1 MQETMEFIAI
11 INRVTKVVRH
21 LPQMAAT
28 LAVGFSKDRF
38 RAQNWADTSRESW
51 KARSTNTW
59 GRKER
64 TGRAILVDSGRLR
77 RSIRVIHVDEN
88 SAIIG
93 TDVPYARIHNEGYS
107 GTVKQ
112 NVRAYSY
119 SRYGKQKRG
128 TGIYSIKTRKERTRT
143 VRVKT
148 GDIRVKAHTRT
159 ITQKIPRRQYIGQ
172 SALLN
177 RRIERMMTNEIKN
190 AITG

>member
-1 MQETMEFIAI
+1 MQETMEFVAI
-11 INRVTKVVRH
+11 LNRVTNAVRT
-21 LPQMAAT
+21 LPRRAAT

-51 KARSTNTW
+51 KPRSANTW

-64 TGRAILVDSGRLR
+64 SGRAILVDSGRLR

-93 TDVPYARIHNEGYS
+93 TDVPYARAHNEGYS

-112 NVRAYSY
+112 NVRAFTRNKTKYGVI
-119 SRYGKQKRG
+119 RGKQLKRSTKISYG
-128 TGIYSIKTRKERTRT
+128 
-143 VRVKT
+143 RVKT
-148 GDIRVKAHTRT
+148 GDVNVKAHTRT
-159 ITQKIPRRQYIGQ
+159 ITQKIPRRQFLGQ

-177 RRIERMMTNEIKN
+177 RQIERMMTNEIKN
-190 AITG
+190 AITGQK